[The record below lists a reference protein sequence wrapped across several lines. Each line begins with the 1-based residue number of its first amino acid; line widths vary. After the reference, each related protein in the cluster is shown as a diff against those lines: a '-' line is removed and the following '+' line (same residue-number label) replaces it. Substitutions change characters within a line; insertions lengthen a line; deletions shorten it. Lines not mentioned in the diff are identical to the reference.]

1 MIDIN
6 LSILKK
12 KRRWGQALEFVCATL
27 YRHKCCIVVTYDSF
41 IVQSVC
47 WTHFFKDIFFYINQ
61 TFFCITIRNNKRS
74 RF

>member
-12 KRRWGQALEFVCATL
+12 KKRHWGQALEFVCATL

-47 WTHFFKDIFFYINQ
+47 WTHFFKGYFLLYQSNIFLHNY
-61 TFFCITIRNNKRS
+61 T
-74 RF
+74 

>member
-12 KRRWGQALEFVCATL
+12 KRHWGQALEFVCATL

-47 WTHFFKDIFFYINQ
+47 WTHFFLRMFSFKSIKHFFA
-61 TFFCITIRNNKRS
+61 
-74 RF
+74 

>member
-47 WTHFFKDIFFYINQ
+47 WTHFFKDVFF
-61 TFFCITIRNNKRS
+61 
-74 RF
+74 